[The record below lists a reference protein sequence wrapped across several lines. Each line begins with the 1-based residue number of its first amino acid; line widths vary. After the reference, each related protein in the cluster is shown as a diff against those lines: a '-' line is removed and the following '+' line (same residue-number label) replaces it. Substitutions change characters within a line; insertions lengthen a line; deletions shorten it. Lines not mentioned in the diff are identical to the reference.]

1 MRETVKKAAVE
12 AVWSGAIVAV
22 FIAAS
27 LVSFN
32 GRPAD
37 AASRPCSV
45 SVRAGGST
53 YYGAVTR
60 SVRTSCPFARNVTRA
75 SLRYIIAAGGSGD
88 GDFYTHAWSPV
99 THREYRVHCQAD
111 GDLNANYGMRVT
123 CRAGHGAR
131 VSYTG
136 RSE

>member
-1 MRETVKKAAVE
+1 MREIVKKAAIE

-27 LVSFN
+27 LVSVN
-32 GRPAD
+32 GHAD
-37 AASRPCSV
+37 AAGPCSV
-45 SVRAGGST
+45 SVRAGGT
-53 YYGAVTR
+53 VYTGAVTR

-88 GDFYTHAWSPV
+88 GDFYTHAWSPI

-111 GDLNANYGMRVT
+111 GDLNTSYGMRVT
-123 CRAGHGAR
+123 CRAGHSAR

-136 RSE
+136 RAK